1 MPKAIFAPMKTI
13 ALNNLGCSK
22 NLVDGDKIVEY
33 LNTLDFTPIENFDTA
48 DIIIVNTCTFIME
61 ANEEAIATILEMAE
75 YKKSGK
81 CKTLVVSGCFSERYR
96 EEAAKDFPEVDLWV
110 GVKDWPRELSD
121 YFKRKSNY
129 DGIKRKLTTPIE
141 TQYLKISDGCSHN
154 CAFCIIPKVRGK
166 FKSRDEKEIIAEAQW
181 LEEQGVKELIVVSQ
195 DTSFYGSDNSSS
207 LKSLL
212 EKLLKET
219 NFKWIRMMYLHP
231 KYVDDELL
239 ELVGSEERICSY
251 FDIPLQHISNS
262 VLKNMGR
269 TPGSE
274 GLYDLIKRIRKF
286 VPDAAIRSS
295 FILGFPGE
303 TDKDFKELLKF
314 IEWAKF
320 DKLGVFPFSPEEGT
334 RAFNMRPKPRTSTA
348 LKRCET
354 VMNLQKDISSQIQES
369 FIGKEIDVL
378 VNSVSDNPD
387 FAFECRSRRDA
398 PEIDGRIFLKNS
410 DAKVGDFIKVK
421 IIDADDYDLFA

>member
-1 MPKAIFAPMKTI
+1 MPNAIFAPMKTI

-22 NLVDGDKIVEY
+22 NIVDGDKIVEY
-33 LNTLDFTPIENFDTA
+33 LNELGFKPIDNFDNA

-81 CKTLVVSGCFSERYR
+81 CSTLVVSGCFSERYR
-96 EEAAKDFPEVDLWV
+96 EEAKKDFPEVDLWV

-121 YFKRKSNY
+121 YFQKEGKYN
-129 DGIKRKLTTPIE
+129 GIKRKLVEPLE

-166 FKSRDEKEIIAEAQW
+166 FESRNDNEILAEAAW

-195 DTSFYGSDNSSS
+195 DTSYYGRDNSSS
-207 LKSLL
+207 LTSLL
-212 EKLLKET
+212 EKLLAKT
-219 NFKWIRMMYLHP
+219 SFKWIRMMYLHP
-231 KYVDDELL
+231 NFVDDNLL
-239 ELVGSEERICSY
+239 KLVGSEKRICSY
-251 FDIPLQHISNS
+251 FDIPLQHISDK
-262 VLKNMGR
+262 VLKSMGR
-269 TPGSE
+269 APGSK
-274 GLYDLIKRIRKF
+274 GLYDLIDRIRKN
-286 VPDAAIRSS
+286 VPDATIRSS

-303 TDKDFKELLKF
+303 TEKDFKELLKF
-314 IEWAKF
+314 VEWAKF

-334 RAFNMRPKPRTSTA
+334 RAYDMRPRPRTTTA

-354 VMNLQKDISSQIQES
+354 LMSLQKDISSEIQES
-369 FIGKEIDVL
+369 YIGKEIEVL
-378 VNSVSDNPD
+378 INTVSDNPD
-387 FAFECRSRRDA
+387 FAFECRSERDA

-410 DAKVGDFIKVK
+410 SAKVGDFIKVK